1 MCLKSVL
8 AEGGLSW
15 PQSLAAASFLQD
27 QYAGRLR
34 RERSSWDRFKSV
46 HQRESTLLKLL
57 NAHLTAQKWGKK
69 QEELMKDDEGDEG
82 DARKDKYYR
91 LFQRSTLQGRAQE
104 DR

>member
-69 QEELMKDDEGDEG
+69 QEELMKVMKEMQEKTNTTGYFREARSRDEL
-82 DARKDKYYR
+82 RKTHE
-91 LFQRSTLQGRAQE
+91 L
-104 DR
+104 